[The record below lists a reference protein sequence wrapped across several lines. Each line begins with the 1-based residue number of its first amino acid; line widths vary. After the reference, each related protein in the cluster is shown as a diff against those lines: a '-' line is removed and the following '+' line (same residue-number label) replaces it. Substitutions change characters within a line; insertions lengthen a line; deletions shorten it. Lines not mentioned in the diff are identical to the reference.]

1 MRRALLA
8 VVAGGALVALT
19 ACGSDANNAPAT
31 ADQAPPPPS
40 PSVGSTFEAPDYTT
54 NTKQVCDKVS
64 AIYADGFGGFSAQM
78 GKMIA
83 HKEAKQ
89 APEATAAQKA
99 AAAELKKV
107 GAQIKKEVSA
117 AEDPDL
123 KVAGE
128 QSATKV
134 TQSASDETFFNSI
147 KTTKDLDTRIESK
160 MLDWMNPVT
169 GFCA

>member
-8 VVAGGALVALT
+8 AVAGGALVALT
-19 ACGSDANNAPAT
+19 ACGSDANNASTT
-31 ADQAPPPPS
+31 AEQAPPS
-40 PSVGSTFEAPDYTT
+40 PSASAESTYVAPDYTT

-83 HKEAKQ
+83 NKEAKQ

-99 AAAELKKV
+99 AGEELKKV
-107 GAQIKKEVSA
+107 GAQITKEVSV

-128 QSATKV
+128 QSAAKV
-134 TQSASDETFFNSI
+134 TQSASDKAFFDSI
-147 KTTKDLDTRIESK
+147 KTTKDLDAKIESK